1 MEDQQSKTGKA
12 TTTDKNVQHMYKAT
26 GIIKKPSV
34 TKLHRS
40 DQMQIEWKST
50 ANMLKDNS
58 FICTKQMCINIYKNC
73 LVWTVC
79 LSIAITQVYA
89 ASAKAPKENI

>member
-1 MEDQQSKTGKA
+1 MSKCDIKIVHCQGKIKTTMEDQQSKTGKA

-40 DQMQIEWKST
+40 DQMQIE
-50 ANMLKDNS
+50 
-58 FICTKQMCINIYKNC
+58 
-73 LVWTVC
+73 
-79 LSIAITQVYA
+79 
-89 ASAKAPKENI
+89 